1 MSVVVCSLPPLLLT
15 WALNMGDPFPP
26 HLVWTPVMDLDGT
39 RGQSSRFIA
48 GSDPTE
54 ACPPP
59 DLPPSVGRTMAP
71 PSAKQPP
78 PPPPALHLFL
88 CAPLFFDCCFSKE
101 NGERHANGLPREWSV
116 FIYRQSKHRN
126 SLAGSPMCLA
136 PTSFPSAVAQASL
149 TLTAIY
155 VGLRAVLIIRTLALG
170 VTLAAALASVL

>member
-1 MSVVVCSLPPLLLT
+1 MVPGASPAVSLRGPTLRR
-15 WALNMGDPFPP
+15 
-26 HLVWTPVMDLDGT
+26 LVL
-39 RGQSSRFIA
+39 
-48 GSDPTE
+48 
-54 ACPPP
+54 PP

-71 PSAKQPP
+71 PSAKQHP

-101 NGERHANGLPREWSV
+101 NAERHANGLPREWSV

>member
-1 MSVVVCSLPPLLLT
+1 
-15 WALNMGDPFPP
+15 
-26 HLVWTPVMDLDGT
+26 MDLDGT
-39 RGQSSRFIA
+39 RGQSSRFMA
-48 GSDPTE
+48 GFDPTE
-54 ACPPP
+54 ACSPPP
-59 DLPPSVGRTMAP
+59 TFPPPLGEP

-88 CAPLFFDCCFSKE
+88 CAPLFFDCRFSKE

-170 VTLAAALASVL
+170 VPLAAALASAL